1 MPAPIGALMSG
12 KSLLPAGV
20 KLVSGNFSRGDT
32 VAILSPEGREI
43 ARGLV
48 AYDAADAVR
57 IAGLKTAEIEAV
69 LGYEARSAMVH
80 RDDLV
85 VSDPVTRSARQRT
98 KAKKRRMSHAE
109 AA

>member
-20 KLVSGNFSRGDT
+20 RLVSGAFARGDT

-57 IAGLKTAEIEAV
+57 IAGLKTVEIEAV
-69 LGYEARSAMVH
+69 LGYAGPLGHGPPRRPRGEPCRRGSESGRMNHA
-80 RDDLV
+80 DD
-85 VSDPVTRSARQRT
+85 A
-98 KAKKRRMSHAE
+98 
-109 AA
+109 